1 MWRALFLAIGIS
13 LFILGVECLAVNKFT
28 FKARGKPEKVEQK
41 TIQAPPP
48 ELVKRREFV
57 VGDHAPWSLMGLGAV
72 VVIYA
77 FDLPQRLKG

>member
-13 LFILGVECLAVNKFT
+13 LFILGVECLAVSKFT
-28 FKARGKPEKVEQK
+28 FKAQSKVKEVVQK

-48 ELVKRREFV
+48 GPGKRREFV

-77 FDLPQRLKG
+77 YDLPKRMKG

>member
-1 MWRALFLAIGIS
+1 MWRALFLAIGLS
-13 LFILGVECLAVNKFT
+13 LFILGIECLAVSRFT
-28 FKARGKPEKVEQK
+28 FKAQAKADKAEQK

-48 ELVKRREFV
+48 GLAKRRVLV

-77 FDLPQRLKG
+77 YDLPKRMKG

>member
-13 LFILGVECLAVNKFT
+13 LLILGVECLAVSKFT
-28 FKARGKPEKVEQK
+28 FKARGKTEQVVQK

-48 ELVKRREFV
+48 GLADRRVLV

-72 VVIYA
+72 VIIYA
-77 FDLPQRLKG
+77 YDLPKRLKS

>member
-13 LFILGVECLAVNKFT
+13 LFILGVECLAVSKFT
-28 FKARGKPEKVEQK
+28 LKMQVKPEKIVQ
-41 TIQAPPP
+41 TTLQAPA
-48 ELVKRREFV
+48 VSAQRREVV

>member
-1 MWRALFLAIGIS
+1 MWRALFLAIGLS
-13 LFILGVECLAVNKFT
+13 LFILGVECLAVSRFT
-28 FKARGKPEKVEQK
+28 FKAKADKVEQK

-48 ELVKRREFV
+48 GLAKHRVLV

-77 FDLPQRLKG
+77 YDLPKRMKG

>member
-13 LFILGVECLAVNKFT
+13 LFLLGVECLAVSKFT
-28 FKARGKPEKVEQK
+28 LKAREKQVKVEQQ
-41 TIQAPPP
+41 TLQSPPLAP
-48 ELVKRREFV
+48 VRRRELV

-77 FDLPQRLKG
+77 FDLPQRMKG

>member
-13 LFILGVECLAVNKFT
+13 LFILGVECLAVNKIT
-28 FKARGKPEKVEQK
+28 LKARGKPEKVEQK
-41 TIQAPPP
+41 TLQAPPP
-48 ELVKRREFV
+48 VARRRDFV
-57 VGDHAPWSLMGLGAV
+57 IGDHAPWSLMGLGAV

>member
-1 MWRALFLAIGIS
+1 M
-13 LFILGVECLAVNKFT
+13 AVSKFT
-28 FKARGKPEKVEQK
+28 FKAQGNAEKVVQK

-48 ELVKRREFV
+48 GQADRRVLV

-77 FDLPQRLKG
+77 YDLPKRLKG

>member
-13 LFILGVECLAVNKFT
+13 LIILGVECLAVSKFT
-28 FKARGKPEKVEQK
+28 FKAHGKPEKVEQ
-41 TIQAPPP
+41 TTLQTPQPA
-48 ELVKRREFV
+48 LAQRREFV

-72 VVIYA
+72 VIIYA

>member
-28 FKARGKPEKVEQK
+28 LKARGKPENVERK
-41 TIQAPPP
+41 TLQASS
-48 ELVKRREFV
+48 VAAANRREFV
-57 VGDHAPWSLMGLGAV
+57 VGDYAPWSLMGLGAV